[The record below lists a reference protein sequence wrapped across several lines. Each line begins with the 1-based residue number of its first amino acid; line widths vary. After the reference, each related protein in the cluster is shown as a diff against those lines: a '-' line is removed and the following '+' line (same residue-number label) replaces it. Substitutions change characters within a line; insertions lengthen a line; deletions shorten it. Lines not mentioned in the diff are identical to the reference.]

1 VTLEGRRRRE
11 EEAGVGRVC
20 RRERIAGGVVCF
32 SFYSAVLRYF
42 QFKSKPSTSP
52 AACCARDRL

>member
-1 VTLEGRRRRE
+1 
-11 EEAGVGRVC
+11 
-20 RRERIAGGVVCF
+20 VVCF

-52 AACCARDRL
+52 AACWARDRL